1 MKRLLRDVLE
11 DVSAGRLTVMDALS
25 EIGRAWE
32 AEIAQAYQ
40 DGIDS
45 VNYNA
50 DE

>member
-1 MKRLLRDVLE
+1 MKRLLRQALE
-11 DVSAGRLTVMDALS
+11 DVAEGRETVEQALY
-25 EIGRAWE
+25 EIGKAWE
-32 AEIAQAYQ
+32 AELAQACQ